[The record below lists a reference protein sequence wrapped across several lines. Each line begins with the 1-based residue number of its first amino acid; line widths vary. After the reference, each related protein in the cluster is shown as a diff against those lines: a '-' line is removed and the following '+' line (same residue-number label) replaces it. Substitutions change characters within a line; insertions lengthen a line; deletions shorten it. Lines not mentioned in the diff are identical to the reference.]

1 MRLTQVSQD
10 HVLQMMSWFNDA
22 DSLFAWAGPGF
33 RYPFTHDSFTED
45 LKLDTLVSFSLVT
58 HDGELAGFG
67 QCYLRHDECHL
78 GRLLIAPNFR
88 GKRCQIGPQA
98 SLKVS
103 HILIHQLIEQG
114 CKELGVT
121 LIPGSVSLFVL
132 NHNLAALNLYLS
144 LGFVESLYP
153 EPIPIDNCIYMIK

>member
-1 MRLTQVSQD
+1 MRLTHVSQN
-10 HVLQMMSWFNDA
+10 HVLQMMSWFNHTDYVF
-22 DSLFAWAGPGF
+22 SWVGPGF

-45 LKLDTLVSFSLVT
+45 LKLDTSVSYFLVT

-67 QCYLRHDECHL
+67 QCDLRHDKCHL
-78 GRLLIAPNFR
+78 GRLLIAPHFR
-88 GKRCQIGPQA
+88 RQSYQIGRFV

-103 HILIHQLIEQG
+103 HILIHQLIELG
-114 CKELGVT
+114 CQKLGVEPA
-121 LIPGSVSLFVL
+121 PGSVSLFVL